1 MLKIANM
8 TNASYFGR
16 LPKPLLT
23 TRILIARFISPN
35 LIAKAMMKSTRR
47 GGSLRI
53 IGRMGSMGVFLLV
66 NLALLAPLL
75 RL

>member
-16 LPKPLLT
+16 RSKPLLMI
-23 TRILIARFISPN
+23 RILIARFFSPN
-35 LIAKAMMKSTRR
+35 LIARAMMKSTRR

-53 IGRMGSMGVFLLV
+53 IGRMGSKDHR
-66 NLALLAPLL
+66 APHIVMYVL
-75 RL
+75 RDLHI